1 MSFITESISSGFGVD
16 GVEIKQTL
24 SSSYDA
30 FSGLDLNTNSFQN
43 TLSSLIN
50 FDNDKRESLGMFFFN
65 EDNISQDSFP
75 DVLSFPF
82 IGLNKPNLVNN
93 GNCKFINKN
102 LLANT
107 VVEPQGKWHY
117 IGLKGQYSIPN
128 YMDRYLSNFLQHNNG
143 EGTSD
148 NQGFLGY
155 GGFFQ
160 YIPIQGEIDS
170 YYDDM
175 DSDGEFE
182 RHFLFL
188 NQNNNMVTQEDFNR
202 HITGEQTIP
211 GSGASISSLRTYL
224 RQLYNDNLSL
234 NYPTIASWIQTNEA
248 YSYSRCLCFI
258 NYEIWDA
265 NHILNLITNGDTSTK
280 YIFNSLL
287 HSPLT
292 SNSKLNDS
300 YSESDIDFFTEN
312 QYRVLNQV
320 QKIYD
325 KFNDDVINPYTSFK
339 IKFKMKTTHIFPT
352 DNNFENAEQ
361 QQLFL
366 ENPLDEGLGMAPQV
380 EVGILT
386 NQAHETPFPGFNG
399 IWDERGTWS
408 DINLPRTDVYFD
420 AKGFFNS
427 DRYPNANT
435 FENKK
440 FSNFGGM
447 GRFQNSIVN
456 EWETFEFNFNLTEEH
471 NNKGMIYG
479 VPYGGIFD
487 DEKNGGPVEIQLN
500 RNYDTA
506 LDDENPG
513 EILFKVKNASTEG
526 NLDWNGQPADRFYL
540 KDPQFGAT
548 RMIQHQTNFGN
559 DTNTVTSGLGDTGGV
574 GDNQRTSDVLEAYLM
589 YVGLLPSSRVSD
601 GPMEMAD
608 VGYTSPD
615 IVIAYWDGERWSYDN
630 NGGYDA
636 SRQFQPDFSCFILAR
651 VYAEGED
658 NNLGITSIEQYI
670 SNENAYPTDGVGN
683 LYLFLQSGNNF
694 NGRVLIDDI
703 ECYESYEFYPDVDV
717 RKKISN
723 GVYGSGDLTNYYDK
737 ELQNNEYE
745 DSTAPLEA
753 QFYFY
758 PQYPTNEILDVERT
772 PIYNDFRSG
781 LFYIYDVDWGDGTPN
796 EFLTP
801 EQIDEQKAIYHTY
814 ETNGVFEVTGTMLRV
829 KVDKNNNIL
838 GVAHNKKFKLRINI
852 NEGLDEEF
860 QYFGSDGYSFI
871 PYKNTTPIIGGISKQ
886 SSYYKKIKRQLGFI
900 GNEKINITFKNNSD
914 KLKTE
919 LALLKMDSEEQDK
932 FEILPSYLENRFL
945 SPNGELINDGIS
957 VNKQELGKSIGDC
970 DLTNIKFYNTGS
982 LSMHQLL
989 GFEDEQSNIPD
1000 NPRYWKN
1007 IISENDSI
1015 LDRQGIDL
1023 QSNPSIDVYS
1033 EQDWLGDYY
1042 YPVLPKYGAN
1052 GRFVNIEMD
1061 EDNNVI
1067 SGYPSIDGV
1076 LKIPFPLEGPITDEN
1091 ESNENLLIHIINDKV
1106 ETDVLQDKSG
1116 NENKGFAIKDFSPKF
1131 ENETLRVRKS
1141 KITSVIK
1148 TSTNNGAF

>member
-1 MSFITESISSGFGVD
+1 V
-16 GVEIKQTL
+16 
-24 SSSYDA
+24 
-30 FSGLDLNTNSFQN
+30 
-43 TLSSLIN
+43 
-50 FDNDKRESLGMFFFN
+50 R
-65 EDNISQDSFP
+65 
-75 DVLSFPF
+75 
-82 IGLNKPNLVNN
+82 
-93 GNCKFINKN
+93 
-102 LLANT
+102 
-107 VVEPQGKWHY
+107 
-117 IGLKGQYSIPN
+117 
-128 YMDRYLSNFLQHNNG
+128 
-143 EGTSD
+143 
-148 NQGFLGY
+148 
-155 GGFFQ
+155 
-160 YIPIQGEIDS
+160 
-170 YYDDM
+170 
-175 DSDGEFE
+175 
-182 RHFLFL
+182 
-188 NQNNNMVTQEDFNR
+188 
-202 HITGEQTIP
+202 
-211 GSGASISSLRTYL
+211 
-224 RQLYNDNLSL
+224 
-234 NYPTIASWIQTNEA
+234 
-248 YSYSRCLCFI
+248 
-258 NYEIWDA
+258 
-265 NHILNLITNGDTSTK
+265 
-280 YIFNSLL
+280 
-287 HSPLT
+287 
-292 SNSKLNDS
+292 
-300 YSESDIDFFTEN
+300 
-312 QYRVLNQV
+312 
-320 QKIYD
+320 
-325 KFNDDVINPYTSFK
+325 
-339 IKFKMKTTHIFPT
+339 
-352 DNNFENAEQ
+352 
-361 QQLFL
+361 
-366 ENPLDEGLGMAPQV
+366 
-380 EVGILT
+380 
-386 NQAHETPFPGFNG
+386 
-399 IWDERGTWS
+399 
-408 DINLPRTDVYFD
+408 
-420 AKGFFNS
+420 
-427 DRYPNANT
+427 
-435 FENKK
+435 
-440 FSNFGGM
+440 
-447 GRFQNSIVN
+447 
-456 EWETFEFNFNLTEEH
+456 
-471 NNKGMIYG
+471 
-479 VPYGGIFD
+479 
-487 DEKNGGPVEIQLN
+487 
-500 RNYDTA
+500 
-506 LDDENPG
+506 
-513 EILFKVKNASTEG
+513 NASTEG
-526 NLDWNGQPADRFYL
+526 TLPNGEDADRFYIT
-540 KDPQFGAT
+540 DPGGISRVVAHEPFSGPE
-548 RMIQHQTNFGN
+548 
-559 DTNTVTSGLGDTGGV
+559 TNTIVSGLGDE
-574 GDNQRTSDVLEAYLM
+574 DNVEQATSDTLEAYIM
-589 YVGLLPSSRVSD
+589 YVGQIAQAED
-601 GPMEMAD
+601 IEMQSGINYD
-608 VGYTSPD
+608 YPD
-615 IVIAYWDGERWSYDN
+615 LVVAYWDGERWSYDDN
-630 NGGYDA
+630 RGYDS
-636 SRQFQPDFSCFILAR
+636 SRQFNPDETCFIIAR
-651 VYAEGED
+651 LYSDEAGAS
-658 NNLGITSIEQYI
+658 GITSMEQYI

-737 ELQNNEYE
+737 ELQNSEYE

-796 EFLTP
+796 EFSTP

-829 KVDKNNNIL
+829 KVDENNNIL

-886 SSYYKKIKRQLGFI
+886 ISYYKKIKRQLGFI

-970 DLTNIKFYNTGS
+970 DLANIKFYNTGS
-982 LSMHQLL
+982 LSIHQLL

-1023 QSNPSIDVYS
+1023 QSNPSIDVHS

-1091 ESNENLLIHIINDKV
+1091 ESNENLIIHIINDKV

>member
-93 GNCKFINKN
+93 GNCKFTNN
-102 LLANT
+102 FLLSDV

-117 IGLKGQYSIPN
+117 MGLRGQYNVPSSQ
-128 YMDRYLSNFLQHNNG
+128 DRFNSNFIQHNNG
-143 EGTSD
+143 QGTPDS
-148 NQGFLGY
+148 QGFLGY

-175 DSDGEFE
+175 DNTRNF
-182 RHFLFL
+182 RKHFLFL
-188 NQNNNMVTQEDFNR
+188 TNGNDKITQEDFNS
-202 HITGEQTIP
+202 HLTGEQPIPDTTP
-211 GSGASISSLRTYL
+211 GSIASVRSLLTV
-224 RQLYNDNLSL
+224 LYNENLSL
-234 NYPTIASWIQTNEA
+234 KYPTIASWIQTDEA
-248 YSYSRCLCFI
+248 YSYDRCLCFI
-258 NYEIWDA
+258 NYEIWNA
-265 NHILNLITNGDTSTK
+265 NHILDLITNGDTSTK
-280 YIFNSLL
+280 YIFNTLL
-287 HSPLT
+287 PYGYAT
-292 SNSKLNDS
+292 NSKLDDA
-300 YSESDIDFFTEN
+300 YSTSDVEYFTEN

-339 IKFKMKTTHIFPT
+339 VRFKMKTTHVLPPSNYFT
-352 DNNFENAEQ
+352 DANEK
-361 QQLFL
+361 QLFI
-366 ENPLDEGLGMAPQV
+366 ENPLNEELEMAPQV

-386 NQAHETPFPGFNG
+386 NQAHETPFPGVNN
-399 IWDERGTWS
+399 IWTEQNSYS
-408 DINLPRTDVYFD
+408 DVIGRRDIYFD

-427 DRYPNANT
+427 DRYSDANT
-435 FENKK
+435 FANKK

-447 GRFQNSIVN
+447 GRFQNSVIN

-471 NNKGMIYG
+471 NNRGMIYG
-479 VPYGGIFD
+479 VRYGGVFD

-500 RNYDTA
+500 TIFTDAQPGQN
-506 LDDENPG
+506 LG
-513 EILFKVKNASTEG
+513 EIHFKVRNASIEG
-526 NLDWNGQPADRFYL
+526 TLPNGEPADRFYIT
-540 KDPQFGAT
+540 DPGGLSRVVAHEPFSTDENGDA
-548 RMIQHQTNFGN
+548 
-559 DTNTVTSGLGDTGGV
+559 TNTIASGLGDE
-574 GDNQRTSDVLEAYLM
+574 DNVEQATSDTLEAYIM
-589 YVGLLPSSRVSD
+589 YVGQIAQAEGIS
-601 GPMEMAD
+601 MEVD
-608 VGYTSPD
+608 NYDIPD
-615 IVIAYWDGERWSYDN
+615 LVVAYWDGERWSYDN
-630 NGGYDA
+630 NRGYDS
-636 SRQFQPDFSCFILAR
+636 SRQFNPDETCFIIAR
-651 VYAEGED
+651 LYSDEAGAS
-658 NNLGITSIEQYI
+658 GITSMEQYI

-737 ELQNNEYE
+737 ELQNNEYK

-772 PIYNDFRSG
+772 PIYSDFRSG

-796 EFLTP
+796 EFSTP

-829 KVDKNNNIL
+829 KVDENNNIL

-970 DLTNIKFYNTGS
+970 DLANIKFYNTGS
-982 LSMHQLL
+982 LSIHQLL

-1023 QSNPSIDVYS
+1023 QSNPSIDVHS

-1091 ESNENLLIHIINDKV
+1091 ESNENLIIHIINDKV

>member
-1 MSFITESISSGFGVD
+1 MGD
-16 GVEIKQTL
+16 
-24 SSSYDA
+24 
-30 FSGLDLNTNSFQN
+30 
-43 TLSSLIN
+43 
-50 FDNDKRESLGMFFFN
+50 
-65 EDNISQDSFP
+65 EDN
-75 DVLSFPF
+75 
-82 IGLNKPNLVNN
+82 
-93 GNCKFINKN
+93 
-102 LLANT
+102 
-107 VVEPQGKWHY
+107 VEQA
-117 IGLKGQYSIPN
+117 
-128 YMDRYLSNFLQHNNG
+128 
-143 EGTSD
+143 TSD
-148 NQGFLGY
+148 
-155 GGFFQ
+155 
-160 YIPIQGEIDS
+160 
-170 YYDDM
+170 
-175 DSDGEFE
+175 
-182 RHFLFL
+182 
-188 NQNNNMVTQEDFNR
+188 T
-202 HITGEQTIP
+202 
-211 GSGASISSLRTYL
+211 
-224 RQLYNDNLSL
+224 
-234 NYPTIASWIQTNEA
+234 
-248 YSYSRCLCFI
+248 
-258 NYEIWDA
+258 
-265 NHILNLITNGDTSTK
+265 
-280 YIFNSLL
+280 
-287 HSPLT
+287 
-292 SNSKLNDS
+292 
-300 YSESDIDFFTEN
+300 
-312 QYRVLNQV
+312 
-320 QKIYD
+320 
-325 KFNDDVINPYTSFK
+325 
-339 IKFKMKTTHIFPT
+339 
-352 DNNFENAEQ
+352 
-361 QQLFL
+361 
-366 ENPLDEGLGMAPQV
+366 
-380 EVGILT
+380 
-386 NQAHETPFPGFNG
+386 
-399 IWDERGTWS
+399 
-408 DINLPRTDVYFD
+408 
-420 AKGFFNS
+420 
-427 DRYPNANT
+427 
-435 FENKK
+435 
-440 FSNFGGM
+440 
-447 GRFQNSIVN
+447 
-456 EWETFEFNFNLTEEH
+456 
-471 NNKGMIYG
+471 
-479 VPYGGIFD
+479 
-487 DEKNGGPVEIQLN
+487 
-500 RNYDTA
+500 
-506 LDDENPG
+506 
-513 EILFKVKNASTEG
+513 
-526 NLDWNGQPADRFYL
+526 
-540 KDPQFGAT
+540 
-548 RMIQHQTNFGN
+548 
-559 DTNTVTSGLGDTGGV
+559 
-574 GDNQRTSDVLEAYLM
+574 LEAYIM
-589 YVGLLPSSRVSD
+589 YVGQIAQAEEI
-601 GPMEMAD
+601 EMQSGINYD
-608 VGYTSPD
+608 YPD
-615 IVIAYWDGERWSYDN
+615 LVVAYWDGERWSYDDN
-630 NGGYDA
+630 RGYDS
-636 SRQFQPDFSCFILAR
+636 SRQFNPDETCFIIAR
-651 VYAEGED
+651 LYSDEAGAS
-658 NNLGITSIEQYI
+658 GITSMEQYI

-796 EFLTP
+796 EFSTP

-829 KVDKNNNIL
+829 KVDENNNIL

-886 SSYYKKIKRQLGFI
+886 SSYYKKVKRQLGFI

-970 DLTNIKFYNTGS
+970 DLANIKFYNTGS

-1015 LDRQGIDL
+1015 LNRQGIDL

-1076 LKIPFPLEGPITDEN
+1076 LKIPFPLEGPITDED